1 MQRRRNL
8 HERAQTAAAPARPG
22 SDFSD
27 WGRTDVSGP
36 DRTFRYEIR
45 VEGALDDCWA
55 DWFGGIHLEREG
67 TQTLLSGLL
76 PDQPALHGLLARI
89 RDLGLCLISV
99 RRLDPDEEDTRAP

>member
-8 HERAQTAAAPARPG
+8 HEHAQAAAAPVRPG

-36 DRTFRYEIR
+36 ERTFRYEIR

-55 DWFGGIHLEREG
+55 DWFGGIHLECEG
-67 TQTLLSGLL
+67 AQTVLSGLL
-76 PDQPALHGLLARI
+76 ADQAALHGLFAEI
-89 RDLGLCLISV
+89 RDLGLCMISV
-99 RRLDPDEEDTRAP
+99 RRLDPDVEATRVQ